1 MEVIMSRFSG
11 KLAIISGGA
20 SGMGALTAEHFV
32 KEGGEVITLDINE
45 EMGKSVANNIGKSC
59 EFFKADVTDPE
70 SWNSLERHL
79 GDRFNKITSVI
90 NAAGISEPATIEDET
105 LDHWN
110 RTHAINGTSV
120 FLGCQFAVKA
130 MKERSGSIVNFS
142 SSLATR
148 PQSFVLA
155 YNYSKAGV
163 LVLTRTVAL
172 HCAQMGYKIR
182 CNAVQPGA
190 INTPM
195 MQRYVQDAENPEQQ
209 LIDFAASHPMN
220 RIGEPEEVVRA
231 VLFLASE
238 DSSFTTGDS
247 ISVDG
252 GVIAV

>member
-1 MEVIMSRFSG
+1 MSRF
-11 KLAIISGGA
+11 KDKFAIISGGA
-20 SGMGALTAEHFV
+20 SGMGAATAKRFV
-32 KEGGEVITLDINE
+32 EEGGSVITLDLNE
-45 EMGKSVANNIGKSC
+45 ELGMNVAEEIGDSC
-59 EFFKADVTDPE
+59 EFFKADVSKAED
-70 SWNSLERHL
+70 WNKLEDHL
-79 GDRFNKITSVI
+79 GSRFKEITSVV

-105 LDHWN
+105 IDHWN
-110 RTHAINGTSV
+110 RVHAINGTSV

-130 MKERSGSIVNFS
+130 MKDGEGTIVNFA

-148 PQSFVLA
+148 PKPFVVA

-172 HCAQMGYKIR
+172 HCAEMGYKIR

-195 MQRYVQDAENPEQQ
+195 MQRYVESAENADQQ
-209 LIDFAASHPMN
+209 ISEFAASHPMN
-220 RIGEPEEVVRA
+220 RIGEPDEVVNA

-238 DSSFTTGDS
+238 ESAFTTGDS

-252 GVIAV
+252 GVIAI